1 MTQRLPD
8 FLGLGTQ
15 KGGTTTLHTLL
26 AADPRFVLPACK
38 EVHYFDLRHHESI
51 DWYAAHF
58 AHAKDDEMCGEISPY
73 YLFHPDVPSRIHAL
87 LPTVKLI
94 VLLRDPVERAL
105 SQVFH
110 AKRRGFE
117 SLDVADALDAEQA
130 RLATGDPYSLQKHSY
145 VSRSRYIEQLD
156 RYLALFPKKQLLV
169 LRSEDLF
176 DQPNVVWEQ
185 LLDFLGLAVTQLPS
199 ALPRANAGVG
209 EASTINPAIRARL
222 REELEPT
229 ARAVKQRYGFGWS
242 WMD

>member
-1 MTQRLPD
+1 MTLRMPD

-26 AADPRFVLPACK
+26 AADPRFELPACK
-38 EVHYFDLRHHESI
+38 EVHYFDLRHHEPI
-51 DWYAAHF
+51 EWYAAHF
-58 AHAKDDEMCGEISPY
+58 AHTKPGQLCGEISPY
-73 YLFHPDVPSRIHAL
+73 YLFHPDVPSRIQAL
-87 LPTVKLI
+87 LPRVKLI

-117 SLDVADALDAEQA
+117 SLEVADALDAEQA

-156 RYLALFPKKQLLV
+156 RYTALFPETQLLV

-176 DQPNVVWEQ
+176 EQPNAAWKQ
-185 LLDFLGLAVTQLPS
+185 LMDFLGVAVTQLPL
-199 ALPRANAGVG
+199 ALPSANAGVG
-209 EASTINPAIRARL
+209 EATSLDPSIRVRL
-222 REELEPT
+222 RKELEPT

-242 WMD
+242 WVD